1 MRLAHRKRQLDAHN
15 ANRQALLLWQQVERL
30 NRCLGVESPEMLRI
44 LAEEDSRYETLVPDG
59 IYGPT
64 TASAVA
70 AFQRKYLGRAD
81 GRVDYDTW
89 QALRAQYRKDATVL
103 SKPQPILPFLAT
115 LKNGK
120 LRPGDRSD
128 LVLLIRYILESLDLD
143 YRSEEPLLLSDLFD
157 ASLADRIKIFQI
169 AQGLTPDREI
179 DRDTWDRLA
188 LAFNQSITNNE

>member
-1 MRLAHRKRQLDAHN
+1 MNHRESPSY
-15 ANRQALLLWQQVERL
+15 RQAVRAVQTYLYTIAQF
-30 NRCLGVESPEMLRI
+30 
-44 LAEEDSRYETLVPDG
+44 DSEVPRVNPDG

-89 QALRAQYRKDATVL
+89 QALLAQYRKDATVL
-103 SKPQPILPFLAT
+103 SKPQPIFPFLAT

-128 LVLLIRYILESLDLD
+128 LVLLIRYILESLALD

-169 AQGLTPDREI
+169 AQGLPPDGEI